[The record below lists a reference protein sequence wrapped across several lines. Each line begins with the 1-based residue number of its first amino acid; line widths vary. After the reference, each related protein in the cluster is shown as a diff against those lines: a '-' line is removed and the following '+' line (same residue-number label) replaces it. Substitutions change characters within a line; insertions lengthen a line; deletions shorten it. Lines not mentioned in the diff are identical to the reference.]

1 MTVTVVIPTLANRP
15 KELERALRSITSQRD
30 IDATPLVVVNGRR
43 YDPDLVNG
51 LRQRP
56 DIRFHQIETA
66 NVSMARFEGRRQVE
80 TTYFAFLDDD
90 DELLPEAL
98 SLRYNAF
105 ADHKGDVVVTN
116 GYKQTGQNREIIFP
130 RFGHDSNDP
139 ARALLEENWLAS
151 AGGLYRT
158 DAVSEHH
165 FEDLPDFLEMTFLA
179 FKMAHDLAII
189 RLDIPTFVIHAGA
202 TDQASASWR
211 YYQEVPKIL
220 RQMQDVT
227 SRSDLWVRLR
237 QKQAAALHDA
247 SVKALQNKD
256 KLSAWKY
263 HLRSLTIGNGFRYFP
278 YTRHIVRPQSQL

>member
-1 MTVTVVIPTLANRP
+1 MTVTVIIPTLANRP
-15 KELERALRSITSQRD
+15 EELERALQSIISQRD

-43 YDPDLVNG
+43 YDPDLVNR

-56 DIRFHQIETA
+56 GIRFHQIETA
-66 NVSMARFEGRRQVE
+66 SVSRARFEGRRQVE

-105 ADHKGDVVVTN
+105 ADHKSDVVVTN
-116 GYKQTGQNREIIFP
+116 GYRQKGQKREVIFP
-130 RFGHDSNDP
+130 KFGHDLNDP
-139 ARALLEENWLAS
+139 ARGLLEENWLAS
-151 AGGLYRT
+151 AGGLFRT
-158 DAVSEHH
+158 ETVNDHH
-165 FEDLPDFLEMTFLA
+165 FEGLPDFLEMTFLA
-179 FKMAHDLAII
+179 FKMAHHLTIT

-202 TDQASASWR
+202 ADQASASWR

-220 RQMQDVT
+220 RQMQELT
-227 SRSDLWVRLR
+227 PRGDLRVRLR
-237 QKQAAALHDA
+237 QKQAAALHEA

-263 HLRSLTIGNGFRYFP
+263 HLRSLTTGNGLRYFP
-278 YTRHIVRPQSQL
+278 YTRHIVRPHSQL